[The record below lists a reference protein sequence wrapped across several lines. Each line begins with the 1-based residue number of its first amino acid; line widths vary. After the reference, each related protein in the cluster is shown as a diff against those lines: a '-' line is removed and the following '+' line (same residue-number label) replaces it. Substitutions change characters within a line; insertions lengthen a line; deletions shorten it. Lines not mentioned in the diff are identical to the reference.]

1 MYTLICVVTLNF
13 ITRFHERKLVS
24 LFKTIDSLNINYTE
38 RGEGELVVLLH
49 GWGSNITLFEHTI
62 SVLERSYKVVAMDMP
77 GFGESEEPKEPW
89 CVDDYVDFVLKF
101 LEDYSPKK
109 LTLLGHS
116 FGGRVIIK
124 MCSRE
129 LPFEIDKV
137 ILVDS
142 AGVKPK
148 KTFKQKTK
156 QSIYKATKNIYSSSA
171 VQKMFP
177 EALENLRRK
186 NGSADYNAASP
197 IMRQTLV
204 KVVNEDLTE
213 LMPNMKMPVLLI
225 WGTLDDA
232 TPLSDAL
239 IMEKL
244 MPEAGLVKFEG
255 AGHYS
260 FLECQSQY
268 GRVLAS
274 FMNISL

>member
-1 MYTLICVVTLNF
+1 MN
-13 ITRFHERKLVS
+13 
-24 LFKTIDSLNINYTE
+24 KTVCGLNINYTE
-38 RGEGELVVLLH
+38 RGEGDLVVLLH
-49 GWGSNITLFEHTI
+49 GWGSNITLFEQSI
-62 SVLERSYKVVAMDMP
+62 AILERKYKVVAMDMP

-89 CVDDYVDFVLKF
+89 DVDNYVDFVLAF
-101 LEDYSPKK
+101 LKDYNPTKI
-109 LTLLGHS
+109 TVLGHS

-129 LPFEIDKV
+129 LPFEIEKV
-137 ILVDS
+137 ILVDA
-142 AGVKPK
+142 AGVKPE
-148 KTFKQKTK
+148 KTLKQKTK
-156 QSIYKATKNIYSSSA
+156 QSIFKATKKIYSA
-171 VQKMFP
+171 APVQKMFP
-177 EALENLRRK
+177 DALENLRKK

-204 KVVNEDLTE
+204 KVVNEDLTH
-213 LMPNMKMPVLLI
+213 LMPNVKAPTLLV

-239 IMEKL
+239 LMEKL

-260 FLECQSQY
+260 FLECAPQF

-274 FMNISL
+274 FMKIDL